1 MRLKAE
7 KGITT
12 METKNIMIV
21 GVGGQGSLLASRIL
35 GAAAMNAGYDVKE
48 SAVHGMSQ
56 SGGSVVTYVRYG
68 KSVASPVIC
77 EGEADVILSFE
88 KLEAA
93 RWLPYLKIGGTIVT
107 NVQEINPMPVITG
120 AATYPDEIVE
130 KIKALGVDII
140 AEDAQAMAKEAGSEK
155 AANVALIG
163 LASHVLG
170 FDRDVLRAA
179 VEACVPAKAKEVN
192 LRAFDTAQEKI
203 G

>member
-1 MRLKAE
+1 
-7 KGITT
+7 
-12 METKNIMIV
+12 MIV

-35 GAAAMNAGYDVKE
+35 GAAALESGYDVKVSE
-48 SAVHGMSQ
+48 VHGMSQ
-56 SGGSVVTYVRYG
+56 RGGSVVTYVRYG
-68 KSVASPVIC
+68 ENVASPVIC

-93 RWLPYLKIGGTIVT
+93 RWLPYLKIGGTLVT
-107 NVQEINPMPVITG
+107 ALQEINPMPVIIG
-120 AATYPDEIVE
+120 AAAYPDEIVE

-140 AEDAQAMAKEAGSEK
+140 AEDAQAIAKEAGSEK

-170 FDRDVLRAA
+170 FDSALLRRA
-179 VEACVPAKAKEVN
+179 VESCVPQKAREIN
-192 LRAFDTAQEKI
+192 LRAFDMAQEKI